1 MATRLTPFPE
11 GPQRSLAVLGL
22 DVFLKKAVDGWKDR
36 GRVST
41 IRAKP
46 RLPDRTVTLRS
57 TVSPAPPIKGTL
69 TFDIYGYAYHRQIHV
84 EGRVGA

>member
-1 MATRLTPFPE
+1 MATRLTPLPE
-11 GPQRSLAVLGL
+11 GPQCSLAVLGL

-84 EGRVGA
+84 EGRVRA